1 MVVICLPSAALTGS
15 EHERVATPLMCTV
28 QAPHCA
34 MPQPYL
40 VPVIPSESRSTQS
53 KGVSGS
59 TSTLWVWPLID
70 RDAICILPLVAVVD
84 HHRSGEKQIV
94 TASVCGL

>member
-40 VPVIPSESRSTQS
+40 VPVMPSESRSTQS

-59 TSTLWVWPLID
+59 TSTLWVRPLID
-70 RDAICILPLVAVVD
+70 RDAMCMLPLVAVVD
-84 HHRSGEKQIV
+84 PHRSDERQLV
-94 TASVCGL
+94 SSRVCGL